1 MWKHAATWLLEFAFS
16 LKKEK
21 TKQTRVVSH
30 RAFEVLLVPSLRVLL
45 ALAFQ
50 DRGRISAGISTAI
63 DLPVT
68 DMPMRIVH
76 VINTTRN

>member
-1 MWKHAATWLLEFAFS
+1 M
-16 LKKEK
+16 
-21 TKQTRVVSH
+21 
-30 RAFEVLLVPSLRVLL
+30 LLVPSLRVLL

-50 DRGRISAGISTAI
+50 DRGRISAGTSTAI